1 MKELTPEILTARLVE
16 FHIVAIDMSHTLL
29 YADQGV
35 SFIRVFLVQEEK
47 EINLPHQPLR
57 NALPCDQYCPK
68 QNSGKQ

>member
-1 MKELTPEILTARLVE
+1 MARLVK
-16 FHIVAIDMSHTLL
+16 FHIIATDTHQTPYL

-35 SFIRVFLVQEEK
+35 SLVRIILVQEEK